1 MLARALVVLLLV
13 LNLGVAAWWTLRAP
27 PTPAPA
33 FVPPAD
39 VARLQLVSETRPA
52 PSAAPAPAVATPPA
66 PTGPTVTPPIA
77 PAIAATASPTPING
91 AALADGATPARCYS
105 VGPFADSGAA
115 SNAREVLLAVAT
127 RVVPREQRTGG
138 NARGWRVYLPSMAT
152 PAEAQA
158 ASQRIAA
165 AGFGDYFIVRQGAE
179 ANSIALG
186 RYRNEDSARRRAD
199 SLTAAGFAVRA
210 EPLGDGGPSKVWLD
224 LVAKPE
230 FDPARAEAAV
240 QVPARP
246 LDCASMR

>member
-27 PTPAPA
+27 PTSAPA

-39 VARLQLVSETRPA
+39 VARLQLAGERRPT
-52 PSAAPAPAVATPPA
+52 PSALPATAAATPPA
-66 PTGPTVTPPIA
+66 PSASTVTPPAA
-77 PAIAATASPTPING
+77 PAIAATTPPTTAN
-91 AALADGATPARCYS
+91 AAAPANGATPARCYS

-138 NARGWRVYLPSMAT
+138 NVRGWRVVLPA
-152 PAEAQA
+152 A
-158 ASQRIAA
+158 ASAQEATATAQRIAA
-165 AGFGDYFIVRQGAE
+165 AGFNDYFIVRQGEE

-186 RYRNEDSARRRAD
+186 RYRNEEGARRRAD
-199 SLTAAGFAVRA
+199 SLVAAGFPARA
-210 EPLGDGGPSKVWLD
+210 EPLGDGRLSVWLD

-230 FDPARAEAAV
+230 FDPSRAEAAV

-246 LDCASMR
+246 LDCSRMR